1 MPVKQPEDT
10 PEDREGA
17 LHKQG
22 ALTIGVMA
30 LALLLVHFALGHVQQ
45 GAMAAT
51 LASTDARVAYEAQ
64 KLRQSVLFAH
74 ANMPGLDR
82 DVRAAE
88 LAEAAAMGQG
98 KGAEALQADLTA
110 IRQTAASLSGR
121 AHGLEL
127 AEAALQLAIL
137 LMAAG
142 MAASSPWIMRGGMGV
157 AALGVVLAALAGL
170 GLTLF

>member
-1 MPVKQPEDT
+1 VKQPDT
-10 PEDREGA
+10 TEGV

-22 ALTIGVMA
+22 ALLTGVIA
-30 LALLLVHFALGHVQQ
+30 LALLLVHFAAGHVQQ
-45 GAMAAT
+45 GALAAT
-51 LASTDARVAYEAQ
+51 IATTDARVAYEAQ
-64 KLRQSVLFAH
+64 RLRQSVLFAH

-88 LAEAAAMGQG
+88 LAEGGAIGQG
-98 KGAEALQADLTA
+98 RGLPALLADLTHSREA
-110 IRQTAASLSGR
+110 AETLTAR

-137 LMAAG
+137 LMAAA
-142 MAASSPWIMRGGMGV
+142 MASAQRRIMQGAMLV
-157 AALGVVLAALAGL
+157 AGLGVVLAALAGA

>member
-1 MPVKQPEDT
+1 VKQPDIN
-10 PEDREGA
+10 EGA
-17 LHKQG
+17 PHTPG
-22 ALTIGVMA
+22 ALMICVMA

-51 LASTDARVAYEAQ
+51 IATTDARVAYEAQ
-64 KLRQSVLFAH
+64 RLRQSVLFAH

-88 LAEAAAMGQG
+88 LGEAAAMGQG
-98 KGAEALQADLTA
+98 KGVGALRADLEH
-110 IRQTAASLSGR
+110 IREGAEDLNAR

-137 LMAAG
+137 LVAAS
-142 MAASSPWIMRGGMGV
+142 MAASSRWVMRIGVAV
-157 AALGVVLAALAGL
+157 AALGVVLAVLSALGV
-170 GLTLF
+170 TLF